1 MSSEDEATASL
12 KAKMPFLFP
21 GAVPE
26 GEEPNDPP
34 FHPELEQ
41 YSFFELY
48 AFIFE
53 KMLIGE
59 KVIDCMKR
67 IDKSPESI
75 DEIAKWISEL
85 FVRGEIDI
93 ISTDWVMTGIRAGKV
108 GQLQDMKWD
117 LKENGE
123 IKPELT
129 YETIAPRL
137 KVLIAEDS
145 LVKPVGTEEW
155 VPIDKIHFEY
165 LE

>member
-1 MSSEDEATASL
+1 MSKDDEVTPNIA
-12 KAKMPFLFP
+12 AKMPFLFP

-26 GEEPNDPP
+26 GEEVTEPP

-59 KVIDCMKR
+59 KIIDCMKR

-75 DEIAKWISEL
+75 DEMAKWISEL
-85 FVRGEIDI
+85 YVRGEIDI
-93 ISTDWVMTGIRAGKV
+93 VSTDWVMTGIRAGKV

-123 IKPELT
+123 VKPELT
-129 YETIAPRL
+129 YEKIAPRL
-137 KVLIAEDS
+137 RVLIAEDS
-145 LVKPVGTEEW
+145 LVRPVGTEEW

>member
-93 ISTDWVMTGIRAGKV
+93 IST
-108 GQLQDMKWD
+108 
-117 LKENGE
+117 E
-123 IKPELT
+123 I
-129 YETIAPRL
+129 I
-137 KVLIAEDS
+137 
-145 LVKPVGTEEW
+145 VK
-155 VPIDKIHFEY
+155 
-165 LE
+165 